1 MKNCIYLKQK
11 INHNL
16 ECKKQNKII
25 NIKDCNSCKFKEYK
39 KQITVLNQYRKKIK
53 KSSTIANLER
63 KRKSVFTDD
72 LEYCI
77 LCGSKKDNLHEIFFG
92 KNRLNSIKY
101 NLVIP
106 LCFNCHQEM
115 HINKEWQEFWHIK
128 GQLYWESHFG
138 SRIEFIKVFRENYI
152 KSKKNH

>member
-39 KQITVLNQYRKKIK
+39 KQIQVLKKYQK
-53 KSSTIANLER
+53 KSSNIANLER

-72 LEYCI
+72 LEHCI

-128 GQLYWESHFG
+128 GQLYWESHIG

-152 KSKKNH
+152 KSKKTID

>member
-16 ECKKQNKII
+16 ECKKYKKLIS
-25 NIKDCNSCKFKEYK
+25 IKECNNCKFKEYQK
-39 KQITVLNQYRKKIK
+39 KRK
-53 KSSTIANLER
+53 KSSSIANLER

-72 LEYCI
+72 LDHCI

-106 LCFNCHQEM
+106 LCFKCHQEM
-115 HINKEWQEFWHIK
+115 HINKEWQELWHIK
-128 GQLYWESHFG
+128 GQLYWESFIG
-138 SRIEFIKVFRENYI
+138 SRIEFINVFRENYL
-152 KSKKNH
+152 N